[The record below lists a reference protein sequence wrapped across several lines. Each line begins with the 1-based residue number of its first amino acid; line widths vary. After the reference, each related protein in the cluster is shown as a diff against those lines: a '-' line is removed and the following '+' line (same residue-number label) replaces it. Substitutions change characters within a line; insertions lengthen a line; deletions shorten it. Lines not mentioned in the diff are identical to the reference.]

1 VITAVLGLLA
11 AASYGSGD
19 FLGGLAAR
27 RIAPLRVTALAAA
40 SGLVLLAL
48 LLLVVP
54 GTASASAVGWGLLS
68 GVAGAAALA
77 LLYACLALGPMSI
90 LSPLT
95 AVISAIV
102 PVGVGLAQGSRLGG
116 AGWAGIGLALVA
128 VVLVGFVP
136 DPAAPRPSARG
147 LLMALGAGAGI
158 GLVLVFLD
166 QTPDDSGLVPLVANR
181 STNLVLTG
189 GAVLVIALVA
199 RARAR
204 ARARSGA
211 GPRSGSGAAAAAAA
225 AAAADTTRG
234 GAAPA
239 AEDAPP
245 LTGLRRALWLAL
257 ACGVA
262 DSGANVLI
270 LVGLRVGDLTVMSV
284 LTALYSAATVV
295 LAALVLR
302 ERLTRSQVG
311 GLVLALG
318 AAVLLA
324 LD

>member
-1 VITAVLGLLA
+1 MIAAVLGLLA
-11 AASYGSGD
+11 AASYGSAD

-27 RIAPLRVTALAAA
+27 RIAPLRVTAIAAA

-54 GTASASAVGWGLLS
+54 GTASTAAVGWGLLS
-68 GVAGAAALA
+68 GVAGAVALA

-95 AVISAIV
+95 AVVSAIV

-116 AGWAGIGLALVA
+116 AGWAGIALALVA

-166 QTPDDSGLVPLVANR
+166 RTPDDSGLVPLVANR
-181 STNLVLTG
+181 SANLVLTG
-189 GAVLVIALVA
+189 GAVLVLLLVA
-199 RARAR
+199 RARAGAR
-204 ARARSGA
+204 ARARVGA
-211 GPRSGSGAAAAAAA
+211 RSA
-225 AAAADTTRG
+225 TRG
-234 GAAPA
+234 GAAPV
-239 AEDAPP
+239 AEDAPHLLP
-245 LTGLRRALWLAL
+245 LRRALWLAV

-295 LAALVLR
+295 LAAVVLR
-302 ERLTRSQVG
+302 ERLTRTQVG

>member
-11 AASYGSGD
+11 AASYGSAD

-54 GTASASAVGWGLLS
+54 GTTSASAVGWGLLS

-95 AVISAIV
+95 AVVSAIV

-116 AGWAGIGLALVA
+116 AGWAGIALALVA

-181 STNLVLTG
+181 TTNLVLTG

-204 ARARSGA
+204 ARSGARSGV
-211 GPRSGSGAAAAAAA
+211 AAAARSVDTTTD
-225 AAAADTTRG
+225 DTTRG

>member
-1 VITAVLGLLA
+1 VIAVVLGLLA
-11 AASYGSGD
+11 AASYGSAD

-27 RIAPLRVTALAAA
+27 RLAPLRVTAIAAA

-54 GTASASAVGWGLLS
+54 GTASTAAVGWGLLS
-68 GVAGAAALA
+68 GVAGAVALA

-95 AVISAIV
+95 AVVSAIV

-116 AGWAGIGLALVA
+116 AGWAGIALALVA

-166 QTPDDSGLVPLVANR
+166 RTPDDSGLVPLVANR
-181 STNLVLTG
+181 ATNLVLTG
-189 GAVLVIALVA
+189 GAVLVLLLVA
-199 RARAR
+199 RARSR
-204 ARARSGA
+204 VSRQGA
-211 GPRSGSGAAAAAAA
+211 
-225 AAAADTTRG
+225 G
-234 GAAPA
+234 GAAPVDEA
-239 AEDAPP
+239 GPHLLP
-245 LTGLRRALWLAL
+245 LRRALWLAL

-295 LAALVLR
+295 LAAVVLR
-302 ERLTRSQVG
+302 ERLTRTQVG

-318 AAVLLA
+318 AAALLA

>member
-1 VITAVLGLLA
+1 VIAAVLGLLA
-11 AASYGSGD
+11 AASYGSAD

-27 RIAPLRVTALAAA
+27 RIAPLRVPAIAAA

-54 GTASASAVGWGLLS
+54 GTASRAAVGWGLLS
-68 GVAGAAALA
+68 GVAGAVALA

-95 AVISAIV
+95 AVVSAIV

-116 AGWAGIGLALVA
+116 AGWAGIALALVA

-136 DPAAPRPSARG
+136 DPSAPRPSARG

-166 QTPDDSGLVPLVANR
+166 RTPDDSGLVPLVANR
-181 STNLVLTG
+181 SANLVLTG
-189 GAVLVIALVA
+189 GAVLVLLLVA
-199 RARAR
+199 RVRAR
-204 ARARSGA
+204 RAARGRAPAGA
-211 GPRSGSGAAAAAAA
+211 PERAPLRQQGE
-225 AAAADTTRG
+225 G
-234 GAAPA
+234 GAVPV
-239 AEDAPP
+239 DGVGPHLLP
-245 LTGLRRALWLAL
+245 LRRALGLAL
-257 ACGVA
+257 ACGIA

-295 LAALVLR
+295 LAAVVLR
-302 ERLTRSQVG
+302 ERLTRAQIG

>member
-11 AASYGSGD
+11 AASYGSAD

-27 RIAPLRVTALAAA
+27 RIAPLRVTAIAAA
-40 SGLVLLAL
+40 SGLVLLAA

-54 GTASASAVGWGLLS
+54 GTASTAAAGWGVLS
-68 GVAGAAALA
+68 GVAGAIALA

-95 AVISAIV
+95 AVVSAIV

-116 AGWAGIGLALVA
+116 AGWAGIALALVA

-166 QTPDDSGLVPLVANR
+166 RTPDDSGLVPLVANR
-181 STNLVLTG
+181 ATNLVLTG
-189 GAVLVIALVA
+189 GAVLVLLVVA

-204 ARARSGA
+204 RQTRAHAPAQARQQGE
-211 GPRSGSGAAAAAAA
+211 
-225 AAAADTTRG
+225 G
-234 GAAPA
+234 GATPVL
-239 AEDAPP
+239 EDAPHLLP
-245 LTGLRRALWLAL
+245 LRRALWLAV

-295 LAALVLR
+295 LAAVVLR

-318 AAVLLA
+318 AAALLA

>member
-11 AASYGSGD
+11 AASYGSAD

-27 RIAPLRVTALAAA
+27 RIAPLRVTAIAAA

-54 GTASASAVGWGLLS
+54 GTASTAAVGWGLLS
-68 GVAGAAALA
+68 GVAGAVALA

-95 AVISAIV
+95 AVVSAIV

-116 AGWAGIGLALVA
+116 AGWAGIALALVA

-166 QTPDDSGLVPLVANR
+166 RTPDDSGLVPLVANR
-181 STNLVLTG
+181 ATNLVLTG
-189 GAVLVIALVA
+189 GAVLVLLLVA
-199 RARAR
+199 RVRARGRARAR
-204 ARARSGA
+204 QQGE
-211 GPRSGSGAAAAAAA
+211 
-225 AAAADTTRG
+225 G
-234 GAAPA
+234 GAAPVV
-239 AEDAPP
+239 EDAPHLLP
-245 LTGLRRALWLAL
+245 LRRALWLAV
-257 ACGVA
+257 ACGLA

-295 LAALVLR
+295 LAAVVLR

>member
-1 VITAVLGLLA
+1 MIAAVLGLLA
-11 AASYGSGD
+11 AASYGSAD

-27 RIAPLRVTALAAA
+27 RIAPLRVTAIAAA

-54 GTASASAVGWGLLS
+54 GTASRAAVGWGLLS
-68 GVAGAAALA
+68 GVAGAVALA

-95 AVISAIV
+95 AVVSAIV

-116 AGWAGIGLALVA
+116 ASWAGIALALVA

-136 DPAAPRPSARG
+136 DPSAPRPSARG

-166 QTPDDSGLVPLVANR
+166 RTPDDSGLVPLVANR
-181 STNLVLTG
+181 SANLVLTG
-189 GAVLVIALVA
+189 GAVLVLLLVA
-199 RARAR
+199 RVRGRERAEEPGR
-204 ARARSGA
+204 APLRQQGE
-211 GPRSGSGAAAAAAA
+211 
-225 AAAADTTRG
+225 G
-234 GAAPA
+234 GAAPVAEA
-239 AEDAPP
+239 APHLLP
-245 LTGLRRALWLAL
+245 LRRALGLAL

-295 LAALVLR
+295 LAAVVLR
-302 ERLTRSQVG
+302 ERLTRSQVV

-318 AAVLLA
+318 AAALLA

>member
-11 AASYGSGD
+11 AASYGSAD

-68 GVAGAAALA
+68 GVAGAVALA

-95 AVISAIV
+95 AVVSAVV

-116 AGWAGIGLALVA
+116 AGWTGIVLALVA

-199 RARAR
+199 RVRAR
-204 ARARSGA
+204 ARPAAQPGGA
-211 GPRSGSGAAAAAAA
+211 TADGP
-225 AAAADTTRG
+225 TRG
-234 GAAPA
+234 GAAPV

-245 LTGLRRALWLAL
+245 LLDLRRALWLAL

-311 GLVLALG
+311 GLVLALA

>member
-1 VITAVLGLLA
+1 VIAAVLGLLA
-11 AASYGSGD
+11 AASYGSAD

-27 RIAPLRVTALAAA
+27 RIAPLRVTAIAAA

-54 GTASASAVGWGLLS
+54 GTASTAAVGWGLLS
-68 GVAGAAALA
+68 GVAGAVALA

-95 AVISAIV
+95 AVVSAIV

-116 AGWAGIGLALVA
+116 AGWAGIALALVA

-136 DPAAPRPSARG
+136 DPSAPRPSARG

-166 QTPDDSGLVPLVANR
+166 RTPDDSGLVPLVANR
-181 STNLVLTG
+181 SANLVLTG
-189 GAVLVIALVA
+189 GAVLVLLVVA
-199 RARAR
+199 RVRG
-204 ARARSGA
+204 RSRVTQPGE
-211 GPRSGSGAAAAAAA
+211 
-225 AAAADTTRG
+225 G
-234 GAAPA
+234 GAAPVTQA
-239 AEDAPP
+239 APHLLP
-245 LTGLRRALWLAL
+245 LRRALWLAV

-295 LAALVLR
+295 LAAVVLR
-302 ERLTRSQVG
+302 ERLTRTQVG
-311 GLVLALG
+311 GLVLAL
-318 AAVLLA
+318 AAAALLA

>member
-1 VITAVLGLLA
+1 MIAAVLGLLA
-11 AASYGSGD
+11 AASYGSAD

-27 RIAPLRVTALAAA
+27 RIAPLRVTAIAAA

-54 GTASASAVGWGLLS
+54 GTASTAAVGWGLLS
-68 GVAGAAALA
+68 GVAGAVALA

-95 AVISAIV
+95 AVVSAIV

-116 AGWAGIGLALVA
+116 AGWAGIALALVA

-136 DPAAPRPSARG
+136 DPTAPRPSARG

-166 QTPDDSGLVPLVANR
+166 RTPDDSGLVPLVANR
-181 STNLVLTG
+181 SANLVLTG
-189 GAVLVIALVA
+189 GAVLVLLLVA
-199 RARAR
+199 RVRGRTRAAEPGR
-204 ARARSGA
+204 APLRQQGE
-211 GPRSGSGAAAAAAA
+211 
-225 AAAADTTRG
+225 G
-234 GAAPA
+234 GAAPVAEA
-239 AEDAPP
+239 APHLLP
-245 LTGLRRALWLAL
+245 LRRALGLAL

-295 LAALVLR
+295 LAAAVLR
-302 ERLTRSQVG
+302 ERLTRAQVG

-318 AAVLLA
+318 AAALLA

>member
-1 VITAVLGLLA
+1 MIAAVLGLLA
-11 AASYGSGD
+11 AASYGSAD

-27 RIAPLRVTALAAA
+27 RIAPVRVTAIAAA

-54 GTASASAVGWGLLS
+54 GTASTAAVGWGLLS
-68 GVAGAAALA
+68 GVAGAVALA
-77 LLYACLALGPMSI
+77 LLYACLALGPMSV

-95 AVISAIV
+95 AVVSAIV

-116 AGWAGIGLALVA
+116 AGWAGITLALVA

-166 QTPDDSGLVPLVANR
+166 RTPDDSGLVPLVANR
-181 STNLVLTG
+181 SANLVLTG
-189 GAVLVIALVA
+189 GAVLVLLVVA

-204 ARARSGA
+204 ARGRARA
-211 GPRSGSGAAAAAAA
+211 GAAGRAPVLPQGG
-225 AAAADTTRG
+225 G
-234 GAAPA
+234 GAAPVAEA
-239 AEDAPP
+239 APRLLP
-245 LTGLRRALWLAL
+245 LRRAFWLAV

-295 LAALVLR
+295 LAAVVLR
-302 ERLTRSQVG
+302 ERLTRAQVG

>member
-1 VITAVLGLLA
+1 MLA
-11 AASYGSGD
+11 AASYGSAD

-40 SGLVLLAL
+40 SGLVLLAV

-54 GTASASAVGWGLLS
+54 GTSSTAAVGWGLLS
-68 GVAGAAALA
+68 GVAGAIALA
-77 LLYACLALGPMSI
+77 LLYACLALGPMSV

-95 AVISAIV
+95 AVVSAVV

-116 AGWAGIGLALVA
+116 AGWAGIALALVA

-136 DPAAPRPSARG
+136 DPSAPRPSLRG

-166 QTPDDSGLVPLVANR
+166 RTPADSGLVPLVANR
-181 STNLVLTG
+181 TANVVLTG
-189 GAVLVIALVA
+189 GAVLVLVLVG
-199 RARAR
+199 RMRR
-204 ARARSGA
+204 R
-211 GPRSGSGAAAAAAA
+211 GAAVSPEAGRVPPTEAS
-225 AAAADTTRG
+225 RG
-234 GAAPA
+234 GAVPVDQ
-239 AEDAPP
+239 DAPP
-245 LTGLRRALWLAL
+245 LLPLRRALALAL

-270 LVGLRVGDLTVMSV
+270 LVGLRLGDLTVMSV

-295 LAALVLR
+295 LAAVVLR
-302 ERLTRSQVG
+302 ERLTRSQVV

-318 AAVLLA
+318 AAALLA

>member
-95 AVISAIV
+95 AVVSAIV

-116 AGWAGIGLALVA
+116 AGWSGIALALVA

-181 STNLVLTG
+181 MTNLVLTG
-189 GAVLVIALVA
+189 GAVLVIALV
-199 RARAR
+199 ARAR

-225 AAAADTTRG
+225 AAAADPTRG

>member
-11 AASYGSGD
+11 AASYGSAD

-27 RIAPLRVTALAAA
+27 RIAPLRVTAIAAA

-54 GTASASAVGWGLLS
+54 GTASTAAVGWGLLS
-68 GVAGAAALA
+68 GVAGAVALA

-95 AVISAIV
+95 AVVSAIV

-116 AGWAGIGLALVA
+116 AGWAGIALALVA
-128 VVLVGFVP
+128 VGLVGFVP

-166 QTPDDSGLVPLVANR
+166 RTPDDSGLVPLVANR
-181 STNLVLTG
+181 ATNLVLTG
-189 GAVLVIALVA
+189 GAVLVLLLVA
-199 RARAR
+199 RVRARGRARAR
-204 ARARSGA
+204 QQGE
-211 GPRSGSGAAAAAAA
+211 
-225 AAAADTTRG
+225 G
-234 GAAPA
+234 GAAPVV
-239 AEDAPP
+239 EDAPHLLP
-245 LTGLRRALWLAL
+245 LRRALWLAV
-257 ACGVA
+257 ACGLA

-295 LAALVLR
+295 LAAVVLR

>member
-1 VITAVLGLLA
+1 MIAAVLGLLA
-11 AASYGSGD
+11 AASYGSAD

-27 RIAPLRVTALAAA
+27 RLAPLRVTAIAAA

-54 GTASASAVGWGLLS
+54 GTASTSAVGWGLLS
-68 GVAGAAALA
+68 GVAGAVALA

-95 AVISAIV
+95 AVVSAVV
-102 PVGVGLAQGSRLGG
+102 PVAVGLAQGSRLGG
-116 AGWAGIGLALVA
+116 AGWAGIALALVA

-166 QTPDDSGLVPLVANR
+166 RTPDDSGLVPLVANR
-181 STNLVLTG
+181 ATNLVLTG
-189 GAVLVIALVA
+189 GTVLVLLVVA
-199 RARAR
+199 RARTRRR
-204 ARARSGA
+204 ARAHPQD
-211 GPRSGSGAAAAAAA
+211 GPHLL
-225 AAAADTTRG
+225 
-234 GAAPA
+234 P
-239 AEDAPP
+239 
-245 LTGLRRALWLAL
+245 LRRALGLAV

-295 LAALVLR
+295 LAAVVLR

-318 AAVLLA
+318 AAALLA

>member
-11 AASYGSGD
+11 AASYGSAD

-27 RIAPLRVTALAAA
+27 RIAPLRVTAIAAA

-54 GTASASAVGWGLLS
+54 GTASTAAVGWGLLS
-68 GVAGAAALA
+68 GVAGAVALA

-95 AVISAIV
+95 AVVSAIV

-116 AGWAGIGLALVA
+116 AGWAGIALALVA

-166 QTPDDSGLVPLVANR
+166 RTPDGSGLVPLVANR
-181 STNLVLTG
+181 ATNLALTG
-189 GAVLVIALVA
+189 GAVLVLLLVA
-199 RARAR
+199 RVRARGRARAR
-204 ARARSGA
+204 QQGE
-211 GPRSGSGAAAAAAA
+211 
-225 AAAADTTRG
+225 G
-234 GAAPA
+234 GAAPVV
-239 AEDAPP
+239 EDAPHLLP
-245 LTGLRRALWLAL
+245 LRRALWLAV
-257 ACGVA
+257 ACGLA

-295 LAALVLR
+295 LAAVVLR

>member
-11 AASYGSGD
+11 AASYGSAD

-40 SGLVLLAL
+40 SGLVLLAV

-54 GTASASAVGWGLLS
+54 GTSSTAAVGWGLLS
-68 GVAGAAALA
+68 GVAGAIALA
-77 LLYACLALGPMSI
+77 LLYACLALGPMSV

-95 AVISAIV
+95 AVVSAVV

-116 AGWAGIGLALVA
+116 AGWAGIALALVA

-136 DPAAPRPSARG
+136 DPSAPRPSLRG

-166 QTPDDSGLVPLVANR
+166 RTPADSGLVPLVANR
-181 STNLVLTG
+181 TANVVLTG
-189 GAVLVIALVA
+189 GAVLVLVLVGRMRRRGPA
-199 RARAR
+199 VSLSPAPVV
-204 ARARSGA
+204 SPEA
-211 GPRSGSGAAAAAAA
+211 GRVPPPEAS
-225 AAAADTTRG
+225 RG
-234 GAAPA
+234 GAVPVDQ
-239 AEDAPP
+239 DAPP
-245 LTGLRRALWLAL
+245 LLPLRRALALAL

-270 LVGLRVGDLTVMSV
+270 LVGLRLGDLTVMSV

-295 LAALVLR
+295 LAAVVLR
-302 ERLTRSQVG
+302 ERLTRSQVV

-318 AAVLLA
+318 AAALLA